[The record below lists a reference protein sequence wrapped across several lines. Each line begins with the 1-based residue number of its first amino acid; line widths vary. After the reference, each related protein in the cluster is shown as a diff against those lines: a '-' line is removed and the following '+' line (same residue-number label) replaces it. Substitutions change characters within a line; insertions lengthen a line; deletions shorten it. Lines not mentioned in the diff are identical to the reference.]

1 MRNLQ
6 SEVRRIDGRLDR
18 GFGTN
23 YEDKVTQNARSIL
36 GQQAGVRNSRGLKGQ
51 TLRIAPDF
59 DRQVESAEA
68 SGTITERESDE
79 LLLLDVIVSG
89 NRAGTP
95 ERVYAGIEVS
105 ITANNDDVNRA
116 ANGAEILR
124 RVTGGRSWT
133 SHAGNWRSTRNR
145 E

>member
-6 SEVRRIDGRLDR
+6 SDVRRIDGRLDR

-23 YEDKVTQNARSIL
+23 YEAKVTQNARSIL
-36 GQQAGVRNSRGLKGQ
+36 GQQAGVRNSRALKGQ
-51 TLRIAPDF
+51 TLRTDPDL
-59 DRQVESAEA
+59 DRQVEIAEA

-95 ERVYAGIEVS
+95 KRVLLHLRGSQAFTISLLATSRQLSNGISAPAFSAGRWPS
-105 ITANNDDVNRA
+105 NAWC
-116 ANGAEILR
+116 
-124 RVTGGRSWT
+124 GRK
-133 SHAGNWRSTRNR
+133 
-145 E
+145 